1 MSNAL
6 PLVLVPGLMC
16 DQAVWEPVLPLLR
29 TARACQIVDH
39 GDAADLVDMARRLL
53 REAPERFALAGHSM
67 GARVAVEV
75 LRLAPQR
82 VAGISLLDTGFKARL
97 PGEAGEDEARKRHAL
112 LDIAR
117 SQGVRAMATVWV
129 QGMVAPARLQ
139 DAELVESIVAMFAR
153 KSADVFACQIAALLA
168 RPDAS
173 EVLGAIRAPA
183 QVLCGREDA
192 WAPVSQHQAMHQL
205 IGHGELV
212 LVDDA
217 GHMAPMERPA
227 PVAAALE
234 AWLARVDANDAVRH
248 AASRSAP

>member
-1 MSNAL
+1 MSAPL

-16 DQAVWEPVLPLLR
+16 DHAVWEPVLPLLQKPR
-29 TARACQIVDH
+29 PTQIVDH
-39 GDAADLVDMARRLL
+39 GDANDLVEMARRLL
-53 REAPERFALAGHSM
+53 DQAPERFALAGHSM

-82 VAGISLLDTGFKARL
+82 VAGISLLDTGFKPRV
-97 PGEAGEDEARKRHAL
+97 PGEPGEEEARKRHAL

-117 SQGVRAMATVWV
+117 GQGVRAMAVAWV

-139 DAELVESIVAMFAR
+139 DAELIESIVAMFAR
-153 KSADVFACQIAALLA
+153 KSADVFARQIAALLA

-173 EVLGAIRAPA
+173 DVLGAIRVPA

-192 WAPVSQHQAMHQL
+192 WAPVSQHQAMFQL

-212 LVDDA
+212 LIDDA

-227 PVAAALE
+227 PVAAALD
-234 AWLARVDANDAVRH
+234 AWLARVDANAAVRRTSGSV
-248 AASRSAP
+248 A